1 MSVSKYV
8 ASVAK
13 EPRGLPDTFVLTRSQ
28 VSRREKDLGAEI
40 AKMING

>member
-1 MSVSKYV
+1 MFVIMYI

-13 EPRGLPDTFVLTRSQ
+13 ELGGLPATFVLTRAL